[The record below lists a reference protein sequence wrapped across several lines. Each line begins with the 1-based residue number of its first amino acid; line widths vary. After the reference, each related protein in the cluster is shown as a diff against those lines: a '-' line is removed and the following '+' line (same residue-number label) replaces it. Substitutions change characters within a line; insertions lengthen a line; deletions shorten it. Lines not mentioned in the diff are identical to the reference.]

1 MHATL
6 IRQIH
11 LRSLTGYLFC
21 DFLQIQV
28 VEASEDFLPL
38 LLLTADRPPE
48 LQGVGANQAIN
59 QVRSRYDISSKP
71 YTLVVSFLY
80 STIYY
85 VPFSCVTDKPL
96 WFVCQILLQSS
107 SSN

>member
-1 MHATL
+1 M
-6 IRQIH
+6 
-11 LRSLTGYLFC
+11 
-21 DFLQIQV
+21 
-28 VEASEDFLPL
+28 VEASEDFLPM

-59 QVRSRYDISSKP
+59 QVRSRYDISSKL
-71 YTLVVSFLY
+71 YTLLFVSNP
-80 STIYY
+80 TIYY
-85 VPFSCVTDKPL
+85 VPFSCVTDKPF